1 MSYIGTSK
9 VGGMYLGDTKIAKAY
24 LGDDLV
30 YSSEPTVDYSSTD
43 GWEFGYRFNGGGKV
57 AAAPCCITRYYE
69 VQPGDVIRYSVGD
82 SGYNQGIRYNTS
94 SGSNEFLQWA
104 DGSRVTAPSGCVS
117 IAFTMATSKI
127 ATCYLLNTTTG
138 QYLYKGKN
146 V

>member
-1 MSYIGTSK
+1 MSYIGMNK
-9 VGGMYLGDTKIAKAY
+9 IGGMYLGDTKIAKAY

-30 YSSEPTVDYSSTD
+30 YSSEPPVDYSSTD
-43 GWEFGYRFNGGGKV
+43 GWEFGYRFDGDGKV

-69 VQPGDVIRYSVGD
+69 VQPGDVIRYVVGN

-94 SGSNEFLQWA
+94 SGSNNFLQWA

-127 ATCYLLNTTTG
+127 GTCYLLNTTTG